1 MSEFSV
7 AEDIM
12 EFYNREKINSL
23 LTDKGDKGRNA
34 LKLLV
39 DMELVTFEGEKIVL
53 TKKGRKF
60 IDLPLP

>member
-12 EFYNREKINSL
+12 EYYYREKINSL
-23 LTDKGDKGRNA
+23 LTNKGEKARNA

-39 DMELVTFEGEKIVL
+39 EMELITLEGEKIII